1 MPIYTI
7 TGYKCSSEKLQ
18 GVTIDNTLSW
28 DIQVENVFKKCNT
41 YLLLLSRI
49 KQFLS
54 IDSRTLFYNAYI
66 LPHLDY
72 CCVIWGNCS
81 RSLEEKKSKISEN
94 IDIHLGSFF
103 WWSIDY
109 PPTPFVV
116 ILYTSIIEI

>member
-81 RSLEEKKSKISEN
+81 RSLVDPFHISIFSVKMDDFPRKSYIPESCSKN
-94 IDIHLGSFF
+94 I
-103 WWSIDY
+103 
-109 PPTPFVV
+109 
-116 ILYTSIIEI
+116 

>member
-54 IDSRTLFYNAYI
+54 IDRRTLFYNAYI

-72 CCVIWGNCS
+72 CCVIWGICS
-81 RSLEEKKSKISEN
+81 RSLEEKRVKFQKIYIYISGHFLVVN
-94 IDIHLGSFF
+94 RLSPHPI
-103 WWSIDY
+103 
-109 PPTPFVV
+109 VV
-116 ILYTSIIEI
+116 ILYTSLIEI